1 MLLSRRLEA
10 AAHPSSSGEER
21 GTVVE
26 TVMELVDG
34 RPKEP
39 CGLSVE
45 HLTRLPDPHL
55 MAHLSAGHHDALA
68 VLFDRYHRLVLS
80 VAFKILRDASEAEDV
95 MQSVFLEIYR
105 AAGQFDTARGSVKIW
120 LLQYAYHRS
129 LNRRDYLK
137 LRGYYERKRDAVG
150 HPGSSETAD
159 GDAAPGLLTLPEV
172 RCLVREGLESLNHSQ
187 RRTLHLAY
195 FEDMPLQEIARKT
208 GESLGK
214 VRHHYYRGIRRL
226 RALFLNH
233 DENRNGNR
241 TRKVSY
247 EIARPGGV
255 DAKA

>member
-1 MLLSRRLEA
+1 
-10 AAHPSSSGEER
+10 
-21 GTVVE
+21 
-26 TVMELVDG
+26 MECLD
-34 RPKEP
+34 RQSKEP
-39 CGLSVE
+39 CGLSFE
-45 HLTRLPDPHL
+45 QLTGLSDPQL

-68 VLFDRYHRLVLS
+68 VLFDRYHRLVMS

-105 AAGQFDTARGSVKIW
+105 VAGQFDTARGSVKVW

-137 LRGYYERKRDAVG
+137 VRGFYELDGEAVS
-150 HPGSSETAD
+150 HAHTAD
-159 GDAAPGLLTLPEV
+159 SAAHHTAPGLLALPEI

-195 FEDMPLQEIARKT
+195 FEDMPLQEIAKRT

-214 VRHHYYRGIRRL
+214 VRHHYYRGIDRL
-226 RALFLNH
+226 RSLFLN
-233 DENRNGNR
+233 RNEARSGNR

-247 EIARPGGV
+247 EIVGSGGV

>member
-1 MLLSRRLEA
+1 
-10 AAHPSSSGEER
+10 
-21 GTVVE
+21 
-26 TVMELVDG
+26 MECVDG
-34 RPKEP
+34 QPKEP
-39 CGLSVE
+39 CGLLFE
-45 HLTRLPDPHL
+45 QLRRLSDPHL

-105 AAGQFDTARGSVKIW
+105 AAGQFDTARGSVKVW

-137 LRGYYERKRDAVG
+137 VRGFYERGREGVRHARPPESAAG
-150 HPGSSETAD
+150 E
-159 GDAAPGLLTLPEV
+159 AAPGLLTLPEI
-172 RCLVREGLESLNHSQ
+172 RCLVREGLESLNDSQ

-195 FEDMPLQEIARKT
+195 FEDMPLQDIAKTT

-226 RALFLNH
+226 RSLFLNGN
-233 DENRNGNR
+233 EPRSGNR

-247 EIARPGGV
+247 EIVGSGGV

>member
-1 MLLSRRLEA
+1 
-10 AAHPSSSGEER
+10 
-21 GTVVE
+21 
-26 TVMELVDG
+26 MECVDG
-34 RPKEP
+34 QPKEP
-39 CGLSVE
+39 CGLLFEQLS
-45 HLTRLPDPHL
+45 RLSDTHL

-105 AAGQFDTARGSVKIW
+105 VAGQFDTARGSVKVW

-137 LRGYYERKRDAVG
+137 VRGFYERDREGVRHAHSPESAAG
-150 HPGSSETAD
+150 E
-159 GDAAPGLLTLPEV
+159 AAPGLLALPEI
-172 RCLVREGLESLNHSQ
+172 RCLVREGLESLNDSQ

-195 FEDMPLQEIARKT
+195 FEDMPLRDIAKTT

-226 RALFLNH
+226 RSLFLN
-233 DENRNGNR
+233 RNEGRGGNR

-247 EIARPGGV
+247 EIVGSGGV